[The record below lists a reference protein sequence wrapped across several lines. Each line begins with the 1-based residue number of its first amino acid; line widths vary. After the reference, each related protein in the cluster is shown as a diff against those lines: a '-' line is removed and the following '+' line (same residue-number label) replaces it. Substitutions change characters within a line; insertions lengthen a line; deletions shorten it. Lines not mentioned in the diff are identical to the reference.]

1 MAALKSPAFAEML
14 WRLDVSGLE
23 GSLEARLNGIS
34 LLDPAVQS
42 DPPPHHPSLLPH
54 PMKELPIRFTPARR
68 SVQSA
73 AE

>member
-34 LLDPAVQS
+34 LL
-42 DPPPHHPSLLPH
+42 PH

-73 AE
+73 AG